1 METLKEKLA
10 QLSDPTSADYTQG
23 LREIAFNELNIIK
36 EDEYLAILDH
46 NNNNRILRFSA
57 FYCLFIQYRRFE
69 QRYELFDLVESK
81 IGTFEKEKK
90 LSFLYD
96 IVMSQYNKLKCLDTS
111 KKSYYKEAI
120 KYADRAIDE
129 YNRKK
134 SYNIGCFNNYA
145 DIVLDVLI
153 IDNIV
158 ENKDINC
165 ALKHVDMAMH
175 IHEKERNL
183 RPYAN
188 YYCSKA
194 RLYAYQG
201 KYELAQKMIT
211 LAISYERTDQK
222 DSLIRLS
229 NYHNVKLEIKTK
241 ESLEMLEA
249 SISEA
254 NEKYSNIQNQLNG
267 QQTKYIEILSFFAAV
282 IALIMGSLSIS
293 LSKIDFLTAS
303 SLIMVL
309 SGCLIIAYIVLVFLF
324 SNQKGWGKLVV
335 SSFFSIVLIT
345 VGILLGKGIIL
356 P

>member
-1 METLKEKLA
+1 MDTLEKKLT
-10 QLSDPTSADYTQG
+10 QLPDPTSADYTQA
-23 LREIAFNELNIIK
+23 LREIAFDPLNVIK
-36 EDEYLAILDH
+36 ENEYLTILDNR
-46 NNNNRILRFSA
+46 NNNKILRFSA

-69 QRYELFDLVESK
+69 QRYELLDLVESK
-81 IGTFEKEKK
+81 IGIFEQERK
-90 LSFLYD
+90 LSYLYN
-96 IVMSQYNKLKCLDTS
+96 IVMSQYNKFKCLDTS
-111 KKSYYKEAI
+111 NKRYYKESI
-120 KYADRAIDE
+120 KYADKAIEE
-129 YNRKK
+129 YNCKK

-145 DIVLDVLI
+145 DIVLDVLGI
-153 IDNIV
+153 GNIV
-158 ENKDINC
+158 EGKDINR
-165 ALKHVDMAMH
+165 ALKNVDMAIR
-175 IHEKERNL
+175 IHEKERKL

-194 RLYAYQG
+194 RLFAYQG
-201 KYELAQKMIT
+201 EYELAQKMIT

-241 ESLEMLEA
+241 ESLEILETN
-249 SISEA
+249 ISQA

-293 LSKIDFLTAS
+293 LSKINFLTAC

-309 SGCLIIAYIVLVFLF
+309 SGCLIISYIVLVFLF
-324 SNQKGWGKLVV
+324 SNQKGLGKLFV
-335 SSFFSIVLIT
+335 SSLFSIVLIA
-345 VGILLGKGIIL
+345 VGILLGKGILL